1 MKALK
6 LVLIAALVTFSTATF
21 AQEFQEAKGKTSPKM
36 IELSVAKNLPD
47 LAYAIKTQID
57 PMFFLLENDNT
68 ILMAYVKVKQRTYRI
83 CGTYDEWY
91 NFFYA
96 KKRYIPF
103 EKADKSKRKTE

>member
-6 LVLIAALVTFSTATF
+6 LVLIAAFVSFTMSSF
-21 AQEFQEAKGKTSPKM
+21 AQEFQEAKGQTVPKM
-36 IELSVAKNLPD
+36 IELSVAKDLPD

-57 PMFFLLENDNT
+57 PMFFLHQSENK
-68 ILMAYVKVKQRTYRI
+68 LFVALVKVKQRTYRV
-83 CGTYDEWY
+83 CGNYDEWY

-103 EKADKSKRKTE
+103 EEADKSKRKAE